1 MASDQLDLRLG
12 QLALARG
19 VLGLGALIEAATRA
33 GERGL
38 SLGEALLS
46 CKSIALDDLREL
58 ERDLSLLT
66 EERFEEVL
74 AHGDTLILEDLESR
88 RVAHTL
94 DLMETPGPGPS
105 PHASSPAVRSSDEAP
120 AAADGQ
126 AGRTPTLTNFGAADL
141 QHEARTA
148 STPGSGAHAEARY
161 DFVDELGRGGMGQIL
176 LARDQLLEREIALK
190 TLLPDTDTSSAHSR
204 LLAEARLTGRLE
216 HPSIVPVY
224 DVGWLHH
231 GSPYYTMRVVR
242 ERSLAAILDELREGA
257 SSNYSLT
264 QLVSIVRQVCLA
276 IQYAHDAGVVH
287 RDLKPDNILIGSYG
301 EVFVIDWGIAK
312 VLHGDDPHTN
322 TLPRGTLVG
331 TPQYMAPEQAQG
343 HNDQVDERTDVYALG
358 AILYEVLTLEP
369 VFESRTVLSLLISII
384 QDEPVSPSLRAP
396 SRQIPRTIEEI
407 ALKALAKEPHERYE
421 SAQALADELNLFLE
435 GVKERERQRSQALQ
449 LVEAAHQSRAL
460 YQEARHNLAQ
470 AIRRRDELRR
480 SIPSWASPQEKSALW
495 EIEAR
500 VDQLGVEAEKRFGD
514 VTRQLS
520 QSLGYAP
527 LDEAHDALA
536 ELYWERFLQAEA
548 ADDHATATYFESLVR
563 QHNTGAFDQRL
574 SGEATLKVDTLPS
587 SATLQ
592 LWRVS
597 ESQRRLVSQPI
608 GSPSHAPDGFEH
620 LPHGPYALHVS
631 AEGYAP
637 LELPLALDRLAH
649 VQVRVPMWPRASVP
663 EDFVVISAG
672 PFRAGAHDAL
682 SLEQEVVELDA
693 FALQRTPVTCGQYV
707 AFLNAIAD
715 DDPDLARRHAPR
727 VRDDMPSYFPLED
740 GRYVV
745 PRQDADGDAWDPQW
759 PICIINRIDALAYI
773 AWRSEI
779 DQRAYRLP
787 TSMEWEKAA
796 RGVDGRLYPWGHHFD
811 ASFCHMRESA
821 PGKSMPKPVGST
833 PTDRSP
839 YGVLDMAGNIAEWTS
854 TPADPAAGTYVLR
867 GGSFN
872 SFPLMCRLDWHQT
885 SPEHYRHVHYGF
897 RMALDLRR

>member
-19 VLGLGALIEAATRA
+19 VLSLSALIKAATFA
-33 GERGL
+33 GTQGVP
-38 SLGEALLS
+38 LGEALLM
-46 CKSIALDDLREL
+46 CGSIAQEALEEL
-58 ERDLSLLT
+58 ERDLALLSDA
-66 EERFEEVL
+66 RFEEVL
-74 AHGDTLILEDLESR
+74 AHGDTLILEDLESQ

-94 DLMETPGPGPS
+94 DRMNAPG
-105 PHASSPAVRSSDEAP
+105 ASSSLPGEREF
-120 AAADGQ
+120 DGERTPPGTPL
-126 AGRTPTLTNFGAADL
+126 GRTPTLTGMEDAGLSRRDL
-141 QHEARTA
+141 TDSPRLN
-148 STPGSGAHAEARY
+148 GSNAEARY

-190 TLLPDTDTSSAHSR
+190 TLLPDSDNPTSHQR

-242 ERSLAAILDELREGA
+242 ERSLAAILDELREGRIA
-257 SSNYSLT
+257 HYSLT
-264 QLVSIVRQVCLA
+264 QLVGIVRQVCLA

-312 VLHGDDPHTN
+312 VLHGDDPHTSS
-322 TLPRGTLVG
+322 LPRGTLVG

-358 AILYEVLTLEP
+358 AILYEVLTLKT

-384 QDEPVSPSLRAP
+384 QDEPVSPSRRAP
-396 SRQIPRTIEEI
+396 TRQIPRTIEEI
-407 ALKALAKEPHERYE
+407 ALKALAKAPDDRYG

-435 GVKERERQRSQALQ
+435 GVKERERQKDQALH
-449 LVEAAHQSRAL
+449 LVEAAHSSRAL
-460 YQEARHNLAQ
+460 YQEARQDLAQ
-470 AIRRRDELRR
+470 AIRKRDELRR
-480 SIPSWASPQEKSALW
+480 SIPSWAPPQEKSALW

-500 VDQLGVEAEKRFGD
+500 VDQLGVEAEKRFGE

-527 LDEAHDALA
+527 LNEAHDALA

-548 ADDHATATYFESLVR
+548 AGDHATATYFESLVR

-574 SGEATLKVDTLPS
+574 SGEATLEVDTVPP

-597 ESQRRLVSQPI
+597 ESQRRLISQPI
-608 GSPSHAPDGFEH
+608 GSPGQAPESFQH
-620 LPHGPYALHVS
+620 LPHGAYALHVS
-631 AEGYAP
+631 AEGYAS
-637 LELPLALDRLAH
+637 LEFPLALERLAH
-649 VQVRVPMWPRASVP
+649 VQVHVPMWPNESVP
-663 EDFVVISAG
+663 DDFVVISAG

-682 SLEQEVVELDA
+682 SLEQDVVELDA

-707 AFLNAIAD
+707 EFLNAIAAD
-715 DDPDLARRHAPR
+715 APDAARRHAPR

-740 GRYVV
+740 GHYVV
-745 PRQDADGDAWDPQW
+745 PHQDAEGDAWDPTW
-759 PICIINRIDALAYI
+759 PICIINRMDALAYI
-773 AWRSEI
+773 AWRSKV
-779 DQRAYRLP
+779 DGRPYRLP
-787 TSMEWEKAA
+787 SSLEWEKAA

-821 PGKSMPKPVGST
+821 PGKSMPKPVGAT

-854 TPADPAAGTYVLR
+854 TPADAAAGTYVLR

-897 RMALDLRR
+897 RMALDLAR

>member
-1 MASDQLDLRLG
+1 MSSVELDLRLG

-19 VLGLGALIEAATRA
+19 ALALGDLIRAAARA
-33 GERGL
+33 GEFGVPL
-38 SLGEALLS
+38 GESLVSLGLLS
-46 CKSIALDDLREL
+46 SDAVAGL
-58 ERDLSLLT
+58 EDELSLLSAD
-66 EERFEEVL
+66 RFEELL

-94 DLMETPGPGPS
+94 DLLETPSQPS
-105 PHASSPAVRSSDEAP
+105 DDGSETMCEQGMPSTSLPELGHATLREFGQRPLPNESTGQTQHAP
-120 AAADGQ
+120 A
-126 AGRTPTLTNFGAADL
+126 
-141 QHEARTA
+141 
-148 STPGSGAHAEARY
+148 SAEARY

-176 LARDQLLEREIALK
+176 LARDHLLEREIALK
-190 TLLPDTDTSSAHSR
+190 TLLPDTDVRSAHSR

-224 DVGWLHH
+224 DVGWLQH

-242 ERSLAAILDELREGA
+242 ERTLAAILDELRDGED
-257 SSNYSLT
+257 STYSLT

-287 RDLKPDNILIGSYG
+287 RDLKPDNILIGGYG

-312 VLHGDDPHTN
+312 VLRGEDPHTSV
-322 TLPRGTLVG
+322 LPRGTLVG
-331 TPQYMAPEQAQG
+331 TPQYMAPEQAHG

-358 AILYEVLTLEP
+358 AILYEVLTLKT

-384 QDEPVSPSLRAP
+384 QDEPVAP
-396 SRQIPRTIEEI
+396 SMRSPDRRIPRTIEEI
-407 ALKALAKEPHERYE
+407 ALRALAKAPDERYA
-421 SAQALADELNLFLE
+421 SAQVLADELNLFLE
-435 GVKERERQRSQALQ
+435 GVKERERQRGQAIQ
-449 LVEAAHQSRAL
+449 LVAGARESRTSYL
-460 YQEARHNLAQ
+460 EARHELAQ
-470 AIRRRDELRR
+470 AIRQRDELRR
-480 SIPSWASPQEKSALW
+480 AIPSWAPAADKDALW
-495 EIEAR
+495 ELEAR
-500 VDQLGVEAEKRFGD
+500 VDSLGIEAEKRFGE

-527 LDEAHDALA
+527 LDEARDALA

-548 ADDHATATYFESLVR
+548 AGDHATATYFESLVR

-574 SGEATLKVDTLPS
+574 SGEASLHIETDPAG
-587 SATLQ
+587 ATLQ
-592 LWRVS
+592 LWRVT

-608 GSPSHAPDGFEH
+608 GSATSGPEHFEH
-620 LPHGPYALHVS
+620 LHHGAYVLHVD
-631 AEGYAP
+631 AP
-637 LELPLALDRLAH
+637 GFASLELPLSLERLAR
-649 VQVRVPMWPRASVP
+649 VEVEVPMWPRQSVP

-672 PFRAGAHDAL
+672 PFRAGALDAI
-682 SLEQEVVELDA
+682 SLEQDVVELDA

-707 AFLNAIAD
+707 DFLNAIVG
-715 DDPDLARRHAPR
+715 DDPERARQHAPR

-740 GRYVV
+740 DRYVV
-745 PRQDADGDAWDPQW
+745 PREDAEGDAWDPDW
-759 PICIINRIDALAYI
+759 PICIINRLDALAYI
-773 AWRSEI
+773 AWRCER
-779 DQRAYRLP
+779 DGRDYRLP
-787 TSMEWEKAA
+787 SSMEWEKAA

-821 PGKSMPKPVGST
+821 PGKSMPKAVGST

-854 TPADPAAGTYVLR
+854 TPADDSANTYILR

-885 SPEHYRHVHYGF
+885 SPQHYRHVHYGF
-897 RMALDLRR
+897 RMALDLSR